1 MNNDFG
7 YIDDKPF
14 KTVNVEKQ
22 PLVVLNEEEDIL
34 NIKMNGVNS
43 TDTFDMF
50 DSEPGKLT
58 ESKVYY
64 GVDSKLHPLS
74 FLNSHI
80 VNTTWSPISS
90 SMITSKIYAKGRESY
105 EQISHLTPDTKIRK
119 FDYYNDK
126 LIFYFSDNPLT
137 IKRKGFIKE
146 LNVYAKKTSPKLL
159 FSIPY
164 KGKVMKV
171 FLIHSFIST
180 GNIRDLSIKSNT
192 YLEIV
197 FNKGITVDDVIKISS
212 RLDSTLHLCI
222 LNKNKSYVSTL
233 YDFSKRSYNLYNLKN
248 KTEKTKDPIF
258 NICKNKNDRNN
269 IFKGI
274 LMQFID
280 IDFEKNNTF
289 LPFLNFNKGIDFHEL
304 EFLQYYKVLEVIDFE
319 KQKKKGKGKDKC
331 FLKKYFKKYPKLK
344 DHFFKNDIN
353 DELEEEVRS
362 LRNYYSHEGFYLD
375 NLPIPTD
382 NPTHYKKI
390 DIQWLYDVKRLVKI
404 IAYLEMYDKAGV
416 VIDEL
421 ELINHL
427 Y

>member
-1 MNNDFG
+1 MNNEFG
-7 YIDDKPF
+7 YIDNKPF
-14 KTVNVEKQ
+14 SQINEKEQ
-22 PLVVLNEEEDIL
+22 PLVVMNEEEDSIS
-34 NIKMNGVNS
+34 IKMNGVS
-43 TDTFDMF
+43 TTDTFDMF
-50 DSEPGKLT
+50 DSGPGKLT
-58 ESKVYY
+58 ESRVYY
-64 GVDSKLHPLS
+64 GVDSKNHSIS

-80 VNTTWSPISS
+80 INTTWSSISS
-90 SMITSKIYAKGRESY
+90 STITSKIYVKSRESLD
-105 EQISHLTPDTKIRK
+105 QIYHLSPKTKIRK

-126 LIFYFSDNPLT
+126 LLFYFSDNPLT
-137 IKRKGFIKE
+137 IKRKGIIKE
-146 LNVYAKKTSPKLL
+146 LNITAKKTKPKLL
-159 FSIPY
+159 FSVNY
-164 KGKVMKV
+164 KGKIMKI
-171 FLIHSFIST
+171 FLVHSFISS
-180 GNIRDLSIKSNT
+180 GNIHDYSIKPNT
-192 YLEIV
+192 YLEIA
-197 FNKGITVDDVIKISS
+197 FNKGITIDDVIKISS

-233 YDFSKRSYNLYNLKN
+233 YDYSKRSYNLYNLKN

-269 IFKGI
+269 IFKGF

-289 LPFLNFNKGIDFHEL
+289 LPFLHFNKGMDFHEL

-319 KQKKKGKGKDKC
+319 KQKKKGKGKNKC

-344 DHFFKNDIN
+344 DYFFKNDIN
-353 DELEEEVRS
+353 DELEEEIRS

-375 NLPIPTD
+375 NLPIPTE
-382 NPTHYKKI
+382 NPTRYKKI